1 MKGFF
6 QLTNPL
12 FRRLFFLLLLVQLG
26 YYGRAQTAADTA
38 RAALL
43 SIDSAYSHGFYLG
56 FDIRIT
62 YSSDTLWAGTDS
74 ADFNYSEMIGNYTF
88 NGNKALYRLGDIEYM
103 QNDSFTVA
111 LYRENKIILVGKTLP
126 GQATSSFMPTKAV
139 FDTMMARLDQEYTC
153 SMQTMGDFKCVHF
166 VANNDSAIIFK
177 TIRID
182 YDPVSFLLQK
192 VVYTM
197 NDNGY
202 YDNPGALQVPESRHV
217 VLTFDFMNHR
227 AGDVNPGYFNEM
239 NYLFF
244 DGPDIIKPASAY
256 KDFTIY
262 KNY

>member
-1 MKGFF
+1 MKGI
-6 QLTNPL
+6 LSLIKGIYRPL
-12 FRRLFFLLLLVQLG
+12 FLLCFLLQMSH
-26 YYGRAQTAADTA
+26 YTRAQTAADTA
-38 RAALL
+38 RAALQA
-43 SIDSAYSHGFYLG
+43 IDSSYSHGFYLG
-56 FDIRIT
+56 FDIKIT

-139 FDTMMARLDQEYTC
+139 FDTMMARLDQEYSC
-153 SMQTMGDFKCVHF
+153 SMQTLNDFKCIHF
-166 VANNDSAIIFK
+166 TANNDSTVIFK

-182 YDPVSFLLQK
+182 YDPVSFLMRK

-197 NDNGY
+197 NDHGY
-202 YDNPGALQVPESRHV
+202 YDNPGAMSQPESRQV

-227 AGDVNPGYFNEM
+227 AGDVNPDYFNEM

-244 DGPDIIKPASAY
+244 DGPAVIKPAAPY
-256 KDFTIY
+256 QDFTIY
-262 KNY
+262 KSY